1 MQRGTRLTLQVVQKG
16 CVRFAQG
23 AEKQLSCLPQAGQTS
38 EPFARNPST
47 QPACASRPQ
56 PAAKPSPF
64 FIYICAR
71 RAPPHP
77 LNLLDPLNLLN
88 PGRRSRPPYAIIQ
101 LHAVSP
107 PGGADLESSRC
118 FLYFRRYGTKPG
130 EIKEALF
137 LYRIL
142 PMRKEKN
149 ERFFCALVA
158 SISGGLCRC
167 GVPDLRKA
175 SLVPQKSSGGAGD
188 DVPGERLSLRPSF

>member
-38 EPFARNPST
+38 EPFVRNPST
-47 QPACASRPQ
+47 QPACAAGHNLRRS
-56 PAAKPSPF
+56 
-64 FIYICAR
+64 
-71 RAPPHP
+71 RAPFLP
-77 LNLLDPLNLLN
+77 LNPLNPLNLLN

-158 SISGGLCRC
+158 GMSGGLGRC

-175 SLVPQKSSGGAGD
+175 PLVPQKSSGGAGD
-188 DVPGERLSLRPSF
+188 DVPGECFSLRPSF

>member
-1 MQRGTRLTLQVVQKG
+1 MQMGSEKVIKPTPWRQSGCLRRQYKCRRRRHPLWWLPPPPLPRWEACHTILRSLTLPY
-16 CVRFAQG
+16 
-23 AEKQLSCLPQAGQTS
+23 ESCSLATPQAGAQYQWG
-38 EPFARNPST
+38 NP
-47 QPACASRPQ
+47 
-56 PAAKPSPF
+56 
-64 FIYICAR
+64 
-71 RAPPHP
+71 
-77 LNLLDPLNLLN
+77 LN

-118 FLYFRRYGTKPG
+118 FLYFRRYGAKPG

-158 SISGGLCRC
+158 GMSGGLGRC
-167 GVPDLRKA
+167 GVPGLRKA
-175 SLVPQKSSGGAGD
+175 PLVPQKSSGGAGD
-188 DVPGERLSLRPSF
+188 DVPGECFSLRPSF